1 VTPAQ
6 IDFEVNMSVDPTKV
20 TPPVEEDTG
29 KTPVVTGDTST
40 TKSATPPEQPPTKR
54 APVAT
59 SGRVPK
65 RGNIVDYVLK
75 DGYHPGEKR
84 PLIIVKVWGDTPD
97 ALINGQVITDNV
109 NDFITAHP
117 GGSGQFWVTSVEC
130 DPTGEKQGTWSF
142 AE

>member
-1 VTPAQ
+1 MA
-6 IDFEVNMSVDPTKV
+6 VDPTK
-20 TPPVEEDTG
+20 TSPDEDTG
-29 KTPVVTGDTST
+29 KTPTVSQST
-40 TKSATPPEQPPTKR
+40 SATPAQAATQSTPSAVNTTNLDV
-54 APVAT
+54 VA
-59 SGRVPK
+59 RIPK
-65 RGNIVDYVLK
+65 RGDIVDYVLK